1 MENIEQLYSEYKPLL
16 FSLAYRMLGSLMDAE
31 DIIQE
36 VFLTINKGIPKDI
49 QNIKAYLCKSV
60 TNRCIDRLRS
70 AANQREVYTGPWL
83 PEPHVIGD
91 MAKDPLEIYLQK
103 ESITTAYLL
112 LLQQMSWV
120 ERTVFLLREVLQ
132 FNYEEIAEIVG
143 KSSINC
149 RQIFHRA
156 KQGLD
161 KNALEIMKEKT
172 QDVQNQTKNVIERF
186 VNLLT
191 SGDTEG
197 IKNLLVSE
205 ATLISDGGGKVKAA
219 LRPIYGSNRVCT
231 FLEGILKK
239 VPEGFSFKI
248 REVNGVPGIVSY
260 VNGQPLNVISFHLV
274 ENKIVAIYLVANP
287 DKLGHVH

>member
-1 MENIEQLYSEYKPLL
+1 MENIEQLYSSYKPLL
-16 FSLAYRMLGSLMDAE
+16 FSLAYRMLGSWMDAE
-31 DIIQE
+31 DIVQE
-36 VFLTINKGIPKDI
+36 VFLTINKGVPKDV
-49 QNIKAYLCKSV
+49 QNIRAYLCKSV

-70 AANQREVYTGPWL
+70 AAYQREVYTGPWL
-83 PEPHVIGD
+83 PEPLVIDD
-91 MAKDPLEIYLQK
+91 MATDPLDIYLQK

-132 FNYEEIAEIVG
+132 FEYEEIAEIVG

-161 KNALEIMKEKT
+161 KNALEVKQEKT
-172 QDVQNQTKNVIERF
+172 LDVQKHTKSIIERF

-191 SGDTEG
+191 SGDLEG
-197 IKNLLVSE
+197 IKKLLVSE

-219 LRPIYGSNRVCT
+219 LRPIYGSHRICM

-239 VPEGFSFKI
+239 VPEGFSLKI
-248 REVNGVPGIVSY
+248 TDVNGVPGIVSY
-260 VNGQPLNVISFHLV
+260 VNGQTFNVISFHLTG
-274 ENKIVAIYLVANP
+274 NQIDAIYIVANP